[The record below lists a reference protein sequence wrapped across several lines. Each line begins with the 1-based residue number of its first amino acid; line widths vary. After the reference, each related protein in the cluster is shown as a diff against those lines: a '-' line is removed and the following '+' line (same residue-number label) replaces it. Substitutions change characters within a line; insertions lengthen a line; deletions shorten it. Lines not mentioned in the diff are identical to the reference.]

1 MVKPG
6 AVWEEPEMKLW
17 LKSIPAAVLA
27 VAASLSTCLA
37 DEAPATF
44 PRDKVTSII
53 DGVRKIT
60 TAEGIA
66 ELKAI
71 PIGGLQQWIS
81 VRGRSRNNP
90 ILLFIH
96 GGPAST
102 EIPASWVFQG
112 PWEDYFVVVQWDQ
125 RGAGKTYAAND
136 PAAVRPT
143 IQKERMIE
151 DTEEVV
157 KYLQATYGKQKIF
170 VLGHSW
176 GSILGLELARR
187 HPEWLY
193 AYVGMGQIIN
203 MRENER
209 LGYEF
214 TLRAAAAAKND
225 EALAELRSIAPY
237 PETDGSLPLSK
248 IGLQRKWSVFFG
260 GLTHG
265 RSAFDYYPNA
275 TLLSPDYTLA
285 DVVAIDKGSEL
296 SLPILLPQMAK
307 VNFDSATEFRC
318 PIVIFNGRYDDT
330 TSAALAARW
339 LEKVHAPAKKLVW
352 FENSAHMMH
361 VEEPGKV
368 LVHLVQDVLPLAA
381 K

>member
-1 MVKPG
+1 
-6 AVWEEPEMKLW
+6 MKL
-17 LKSIPAAVLA
+17 LVKAVLA
-27 VAASLSTCLA
+27 AVFVATTGVSTCLA
-37 DEAPATF
+37 DEAPASF

-53 DGVRKIT
+53 EGVRKIT
-60 TAEGIA
+60 TADGI
-66 ELKAI
+66 EERRAI
-71 PIGGLQQWIS
+71 PIGGIQQWIS

-102 EIPASWVFQG
+102 EMPASWVFQG

-136 PAAVRPT
+136 PAVVKPT
-143 IQKERMIE
+143 LQEERMIA

-157 KYLQATYGKQKIF
+157 KYLRSTYGRQKIF

-214 TLRAAAAAKND
+214 TLRAAAAAKN
-225 EALAELRSIAPY
+225 EKALAELRSIAPY
-237 PETDGSLPLSK
+237 PEADGSILQNK
-248 IGLQRKWSVFFG
+248 IDLQRKWSVFFG

-265 RSAFDYYPNA
+265 RTAFDYYPNA
-275 TLLSPDYTLA
+275 TLLSPDYSRDEVA
-285 DVVAIDKGSEL
+285 AIDKGSEL
-296 SLPILLPQMAK
+296 SFPVLLPQMAE
-307 VNFDSATEFRC
+307 VDFDAVTEFRC

-339 LEKVHAPAKKLVW
+339 FGKIRAPAKRLVW

-361 VEEPGKV
+361 VEEPGKM
-368 LVHLVQDVLPLAA
+368 LVHLVNDVLPLAM
-381 K
+381 KVNRSNNEGKP